1 MAFEVHKM
9 GKLRDQLE
17 ERAYEWVLY
26 EIQQTYGVESTE
38 ELTKEQIDE
47 IQEFRDADGWI
58 EDYVQMALTTIV
70 DGWMEENGYY

>member
-9 GKLRDQLE
+9 GKLADQLE
-17 ERAYEWVLY
+17 ERASEWVLY

-38 ELTKEQIDE
+38 ELTREQIDE

-58 EDYVQMALTTIV
+58 EGYVRKLII
-70 DGWMEENGYY
+70 

>member
-17 ERAYEWVLY
+17 ERASEWVLY

-47 IQEFRDADGWI
+47 IQEFRDSDGWI
-58 EDYVQMALTTIV
+58 EDYVQMVLTTII
-70 DGWMEENGYY
+70 DGWMDENG